1 MLRHALAPM
10 FEPGSLVIV
19 ADRPPAAGSLSPALK
34 ARCTVVDCAVGEAP
48 ELPASLNG
56 LAPGERPDLALVCV
70 SPAVLPE
77 TLRRLAALS
86 PRSVI
91 LLPHELPDPYP
102 RGTLAL
108 CRAWAEE
115 NRCELLGPRSFGA
128 QRPHAGLN
136 LSQHPV
142 LARPPGGPAGPVALH
157 HGGGHGLGRGRAHR
171 LFRRRLA
178 GRRGRGRPV
187 QGAGLPGQRPAH
199 RQHRALS
206 GGRRAGARV
215 HERAARR
222 RQREAGHRA
231 QGRPARRRQQRC
243 CVRRRAAARRRGAG
257 ALLRAAVLGGQ
268 GAGLYPAAEGAA
280 RGADLQ
286 RQRTAAAG
294 PGPDRPRR
302 RRAQGRADARDTA
315 GAGGHAGAGRGHRQS
330 RHHLCAA
337 DARAHPRDPRRRA
350 GRCRRGRRAG
360 AAGAGRAGRHA
371 GRGARAGSGRAQG
384 QEARGDLFH
393 GRRRHAAAAAHAG
406 RCRHFGVSHA
416 RIRR

>member
-19 ADRPPAAGSLSPALK
+19 ADRLPAAGSLSPALK

-70 SPAVLPE
+70 SPVLPE

-86 PRSVI
+86 PCSVI

-108 CRAWAEE
+108 CRACRGKSLRAAGAA
-115 NRCELLGPRSFGA
+115 LLRRAAPARRPEPQPAPGA
-128 QRPHAGLN
+128 GA
-136 LSQHPV
+136 
-142 LARPPGGPAGPVALH
+142 PPGGPAGPVALH

-215 HERAARR
+215 HERCAPP
-222 RQREAGHRA
+222 
-231 QGRPARRRQQRC
+231 PA
-243 CVRRRAAARRRGAG
+243 
-257 ALLRAAVLGGQ
+257 
-268 GAGLYPAAEGAA
+268 
-280 RGADLQ
+280 
-286 RQRTAAAG
+286 
-294 PGPDRPRR
+294 
-302 RRAQGRADARDTA
+302 
-315 GAGGHAGAGRGHRQS
+315 
-330 RHHLCAA
+330 
-337 DARAHPRDPRRRA
+337 
-350 GRCRRGRRAG
+350 
-360 AAGAGRAGRHA
+360 
-371 GRGARAGSGRAQG
+371 
-384 QEARGDLFH
+384 
-393 GRRRHAAAAAHAG
+393 
-406 RCRHFGVSHA
+406 
-416 RIRR
+416 

>member
-19 ADRPPAAGSLSPALK
+19 ADRLAGGGIPSPALK

-56 LAPGERPDLALVCV
+56 LAPGERPDRPWSACRRQCCRKRCAGWRRCR
-70 SPAVLPE
+70 PAPSSCCR
-77 TLRRLAALS
+77 TNCPIRIRAA
-86 PRSVI
+86 R
-91 LLPHELPDPYP
+91 
-102 RGTLAL
+102 
-108 CRAWAEE
+108 W
-115 NRCELLGPRSFGA
+115 RCAAPGPRKTAASCWGRAFGA

-142 LARPPGGPAGPVALH
+142 LARSAGGPAGPVALH

-231 QGRPARRRQQRC
+231 CRPARRRQQRC

-257 ALLRAAVLGGQ
+257 ALLRAVVLGGQ

-302 RRAQGRADARDTA
+302 RRALP
-315 GAGGHAGAGRGHRQS
+315 S
-330 RHHLCAA
+330 
-337 DARAHPRDPRRRA
+337 
-350 GRCRRGRRAG
+350 
-360 AAGAGRAGRHA
+360 
-371 GRGARAGSGRAQG
+371 
-384 QEARGDLFH
+384 
-393 GRRRHAAAAAHAG
+393 
-406 RCRHFGVSHA
+406 
-416 RIRR
+416 